1 MTDTHF
7 ADQRQEMVTVI
18 AVHAA
23 LISEHTGKQVLDDRV
38 MEAMSTVARH
48 AFIPVEL
55 RHLAYFDN
63 PLPIGYDKTISQPF
77 MVAFM
82 TDLLDLKS
90 DDIVLEIGTG
100 MGYQAAVLGELAR
113 QVHSIEI
120 VEELAREASKRLKRQ
135 GYTNI
140 ETRTGNGYHGW
151 PEHAPFDAIMVTA
164 APDLVPPPLIAQL
177 KPGGRMVVPAGNA
190 DAQQLMLVRKAADG
204 RVEIEELLP
213 VVFGA
218 FVTDERY

>member
-1 MTDTHF
+1 MQF
-7 ADQRQEMVTVI
+7 ADQRQEMVTII
-18 AVHAA
+18 AVHAG
-23 LISEHTGKQVLDDRV
+23 LVSEHTGRKALDDRV
-38 MEAMSTVARH
+38 MEAMATVARH
-48 AFIPVEL
+48 AFVPFEL
-55 RHLAYFDN
+55 RHLAYVDN
-63 PLPIGYDKTISQPF
+63 PLPIGYEKTISQPF

-82 TDLLDLKS
+82 TDLLELKS
-90 DDIVLEIGTG
+90 DDVVLEIGTG

-113 QVHSIEI
+113 QVYSIEV
-120 VEELAREASKRLKRQ
+120 VEELAQEASKRLTHQ
-135 GYTNI
+135 GYANV

-177 KPGGRMVVPAGNA
+177 KPGGRMVIPAGNA